1 MPLTTDSL
9 ETRFKALDIQLWQ
22 TRAFW
27 QPVPFHDPEPA
38 WMASHPAL
46 AAALLELSDSDYQR
60 LAGSGEALREWLST
74 WLPDMITLSGLA
86 SLPAL
91 QGPVGE
97 HWPFGFERDVPGR
110 KWQQIEAFTA
120 CLSAEGAHQVVDW
133 CAGKGH
139 LTRAAAVVTGLPAI
153 GLEQDPA
160 LCEAG
165 DALAARFGLDVR
177 LCCLDVMGAEA
188 GARMD
193 EASHCIALHA
203 CGDLHLRLMEMA
215 TERRAPGLC
224 FSPCCYHKGRRI
236 TALNPDISQLQPDRE
251 MLRLAVQETVTAKG
265 HERRQRDLEAHW
277 RQAFECLWLHL
288 GECGQPRHRALPASE
303 FRGSFRDFCQRRL
316 EEAGIA
322 GPARLET
329 SLLDGCLAEG
339 STRLARL
346 RRLELLRHAWRR
358 PLEVW
363 LCLDRALWLA
373 RRGYA
378 VEVGTFC
385 DAALTPRNILLR
397 AQRITGPEYPC
408 GDGPG

>member
-1 MPLTTDSL
+1 
-9 ETRFKALDIQLWQ
+9 
-22 TRAFW
+22 
-27 QPVPFHDPEPA
+27 
-38 WMASHPAL
+38 MASHPAL
-46 AAALLELSDSDYQR
+46 AAALLDLSDTEYQR
-60 LAGSGEALREWLST
+60 LARSGEALRDWLST
-74 WLPDMITLSGLA
+74 WLPDTISLSGLA

-91 QGPVGE
+91 AGPPRE
-97 HWPFGFERDVPGR
+97 HWPFGFDRDVPGR

-120 CLSAEGAHQVVDW
+120 CMPKGDAHSIVDW

-153 GLEQDPA
+153 GLEQDPV

-165 DALAARFGLDVR
+165 DTLAARFGLDVS
-177 LCCLDVMGAEA
+177 LTCVDVMSAEA
-188 GARMD
+188 ATRVD
-193 EASHCIALHA
+193 DASHCIALHA
-203 CGDLHLRLMEMA
+203 CGDLHLRLMEVA
-215 TERRAPGLC
+215 TERRAPALC
-224 FSPCCYHKGRRI
+224 FSPCCYHKGRRFA
-236 TALNPDISQLQPDRE
+236 ALNPDISDLQPDRE

-277 RQAFECLWLHL
+277 RQAFECLWQRV
-288 GECGQPRHRALPASE
+288 GQCGQPRHKTLPAGE
-303 FRGSFRDFCQRRL
+303 FRGSFADFCQRRL
-316 EEAGIA
+316 EEAGITMTA
-322 GPARLET
+322 SLNTG
-329 SLLDGCLAEG
+329 LLDACLAEG

-346 RRLELLRHAWRR
+346 RRLELLRQAWRR

-397 AQRITGPEYPC
+397 AKRITGPEYPC
-408 GDGPG
+408 GDGPA